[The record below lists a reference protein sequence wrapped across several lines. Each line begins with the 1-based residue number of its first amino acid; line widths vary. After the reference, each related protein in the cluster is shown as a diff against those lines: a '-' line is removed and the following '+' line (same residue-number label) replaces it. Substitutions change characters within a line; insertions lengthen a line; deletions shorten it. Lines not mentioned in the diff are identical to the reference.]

1 VGPSEISFRVARFE
15 GFELDLRAGELR
27 RNGDAT
33 VGLADQPFRILA
45 MLVERPG
52 ELVTREE
59 IRKALWPNGTV
70 VEFEHSISAAIN
82 RLRQVL
88 GDSAEEPRF
97 IETLAR
103 RGYRLRVKVEWVE
116 GAGGRAELAKV
127 EAGAGPQTP
136 IERGLIGK
144 KVSHYRVLE
153 ILGGGGMG
161 VVYKAEDLRLG
172 RRVALK
178 FLPEELA
185 SDPAALRRFERE
197 ARAASALSHP
207 NICTI
212 YGVEEHDRNPF
223 IVMEYLEGETL
234 REVIARQAQRKAA
247 LEVEKLLELAIQVS
261 DGLDAA
267 HGRGIVH
274 RDIKPANIFVT
285 SYRSG
290 FASTNPE
297 TQRGQAK
304 ILDFGLAKLS
314 AAETPGA
321 VSAEEPRD
329 DGADHVMTREG
340 AVFATSDPFVSR
352 TGVAIGTAGYMSPEQ
367 VRGEKLDART
377 DLFSFGLVIY
387 EMATGQRAFSGE
399 TAAELHEAIVERVP
413 TPARELNPEL
423 PAKLERII
431 ERALEKDR
439 EARYQSAAEMRAE
452 LKSLKREREARPGSR
467 KWIVAAG
474 IIAAVV
480 IASAI
485 LWLAKTRTTA
495 RQSAPDT
502 TLRQLT
508 TNSFENRVTSGAI
521 SPDGRY
527 LAYSDM
533 KGMYVKVNG
542 TGETRIVSAPE
553 EFKDQKA
560 GWECVAWFPDSSAFI
575 VNAHRSGTESSRW
588 NSEESSIW
596 RISVLS
602 GGPRKV
608 RDAAVGYSI
617 SRDGAW
623 IGFGTDRGKFGER
636 EIWLMGPDG
645 GQARKLFEAGEDGAI
660 FGLSWS
666 GDGKRV
672 LYRTTGPSGDTLVS
686 RDLERGAP
694 TTILSTNEMKRVN
707 DYFWLADGRLIYSVA
722 EPESISGSHC
732 NFWEMRLDARS
743 GAPAEKPRR
752 LTDWSG
758 FCMSAMSETSDGK
771 GLAFLK
777 WSGKMTSYL
786 AELERG
792 GTQIVRPKHFPTS
805 ESSEGTVDWMPDSK
819 AMLFIS
825 NRTGHF
831 EVYRQALDQD
841 IAEGPLTNGYGR
853 DPHVT
858 PDGGSIVYFAPG
870 ANGAPPATTAEEVMR
885 ISINGGASQ
894 RLFTAGP
901 YSLISCAR
909 SPAGEC
915 VIGEPSEDGK
925 QMIVTILDPR
935 RGRGAELFRFDVSA
949 SGNDVTWWL
958 AISPDGRRLAATRSA
973 AGPIYILSLSGEILQ
988 QFDVTG
994 WNDVQ
999 AFIWAADGKG
1009 LFVTAGIRNGREL
1022 LHVDL
1027 QGNAQALWENTG
1039 ASGET
1044 LAKPSPDG
1052 RHLAFS
1058 SWATSGNMWMMEDF

>member
-1 VGPSEISFRVARFE
+1 MGRSEISFRVARFE

-27 RNGDAT
+27 RDGDAG

-82 RLRQVL
+82 RLRLVL
-88 GDSAEEPRF
+88 GDSAEEPRY

-103 RGYRLRVKVEWVE
+103 RGYRLKVKVVWVD
-116 GAGGRAELAKV
+116 GAGERAEPAKV
-127 EAGAGPQTP
+127 EARAGTLTP
-136 IERGLIGK
+136 IERGLTGK

-185 SDPAALRRFERE
+185 NDPAALRRFERE

-212 YGVEEHDRNPF
+212 YEVEEHERNPF

-285 SYRSG
+285 SNRSG

-314 AAETPGA
+314 AAETPGTA
-321 VSAEEPRD
+321 SPEEQRD
-329 DGADHVMTREG
+329 DAVQHGMARDG

-399 TAAELHEAIVERVP
+399 TAAVLHEAILERVP
-413 TPARELNPEL
+413 TPARVLNPEL

-431 ERALEKDR
+431 GKALEKDR

-452 LKSLKREREARPGSR
+452 LKSLKRERETRPGTR
-467 KWIVAAG
+467 KWMVAAG
-474 IIAAVV
+474 IVAAVIV
-480 IASAI
+480 VSAI
-485 LWLAKTRTTA
+485 LWLANTRPATK
-495 RQSAPDT
+495 QSAPET
-502 TLRQLT
+502 TLSQLT

-542 TGETRIVSAPE
+542 TGETRVVSPPE
-553 EFKDQKA
+553 ELKDQKT
-560 GWECVAWFPDSSAFI
+560 GWECVGWFPDSSGFI
-575 VNAHRSGTESSRW
+575 VNAHRSGTESSGW

-596 RISVLS
+596 RVSVLS

-623 IGFGTDRGKFGER
+623 IGFGTNRGKFGER
-636 EIWLMGPDG
+636 EIWLMAPDG
-645 GQARKLFEAGEDGAI
+645 GQARKLIEAGEDSAI

-672 LYRTTGPSGDTLVS
+672 LYRTTGASGDTLVS
-686 RDLERGAP
+686 RNLEGGAP
-694 TTILSTNEMKRVN
+694 ATILSTNEMKRVN

-732 NFWEMRLDARS
+732 NFWEMRLDART
-743 GAPAEKPRR
+743 GTRAEKPRR
-752 LTDWSG
+752 LTNWSG
-758 FCMSAMSETSDGK
+758 FCMSGMSETSDGR
-771 GLAFLK
+771 GIAFLK
-777 WSGKMTSYL
+777 WAGRQTSYL
-786 AELERG
+786 ADMEAG
-792 GTQIVRPKHFPTS
+792 GTRIASARHFPLN
-805 ESSEGTVDWMPDSK
+805 ESSEGTVDWTADSK
-819 AMLFIS
+819 AILFVS

-831 EVYRQALDQD
+831 ELYRQALDQD

-858 PDGGSIVYFAPG
+858 PDGGSIVYFERG

-885 ISINGGASQ
+885 ISINGGESQ
-894 RLFTAGP
+894 RLFTAAP
-901 YSLISCAR
+901 YSMISCAR
-909 SPAGEC
+909 PRAGEC

-925 QMIVTILDPR
+925 QVIVTILDPR
-935 RGRGAELFRFDVSA
+935 RGRGAELFRFDVTASA
-949 SGNDVTWWL
+949 NDVTWWL
-958 AISPDGRRLAATRSA
+958 DISPDGRRLAATRSA

-988 QFDVTG
+988 QFDVKG

-999 AFIWAADGKG
+999 AFIWSADGKG
-1009 LFVTAGIRNGREL
+1009 LFVTAGMRNGREL
-1022 LHVDL
+1022 VHVDL
-1027 QGNAQALWENTG
+1027 RGNAQALWENTG

-1044 LAKPSPDG
+1044 IAKSSPDG

-1058 SWATSGNMWMMEDF
+1058 SWATNGNMWMMEDF

>member
-1 VGPSEISFRVARFE
+1 MGPSELSFRVARFE
-15 GFELDLRAGELR
+15 SFELDLRAGELR
-27 RNGDAT
+27 RNGDAA

-45 MLVERPG
+45 MLLERPG

-82 RLRQVL
+82 RLRLVL
-88 GDSAEEPRF
+88 GDSAEEPRY

-116 GAGGRAELAKV
+116 GAGGRAEPAK
-127 EAGAGPQTP
+127 GAADVLTQTP

-212 YGVEEHDRNPF
+212 YEVDEHDKNPF

-285 SYRSG
+285 HH
-290 FASTNPE
+290 
-297 TQRGQAK
+297 GQAK

-321 VSAEEPRD
+321 ASQEEQR
-329 DGADHVMTREG
+329 DGADHGSAREG

-399 TAAELHEAIVERVP
+399 TAAVLHEAIMERVA
-413 TPARELNPEL
+413 TPARELNPQI

-431 ERALEKDR
+431 GKALEKDR
-439 EARYQSAAEMRAE
+439 EARFQSAAEMRAE
-452 LKSLKREREARPGSR
+452 LKSLKRERESRPGSR
-467 KWIVAAG
+467 KWIAAAG
-474 IIAAVV
+474 IFAAVIV
-480 IASAI
+480 ASAI
-485 LWLAKTRTTA
+485 LWLARTRPGA
-495 RQSAPDT
+495 RQSAPEM
-502 TLRQLT
+502 TLRQMT
-508 TNSFENRVTSGAI
+508 TNSFENRVTTGAI

-533 KGMYVKVNG
+533 KGMYVRVNG
-542 TGETRIVSAPE
+542 TGETRAVSPPE

-560 GWECVAWFPDSSAFI
+560 GWECVGWFPDSSEFI

-588 NSEESSIW
+588 NSEESSVW
-596 RISVLS
+596 RVSVLS
-602 GGPRKV
+602 GAPRKI
-608 RDAAVGYSI
+608 RDAAVAYSV
-617 SRDGAW
+617 SRDGVW
-623 IGFGTDRGKFGER
+623 IGFGTNRGKFGER

-645 GQARKLFEAGEDGAI
+645 GQARELFEAGEDGAI

-672 LYRTTGPSGDTLVS
+672 LYRMTGQSGDMLVS
-686 RDLERGAP
+686 RDLEGGNPA
-694 TTILSTNEMKRVN
+694 TLLGTNEMKRVN
-707 DYFWLADGRLIYSVA
+707 DYFWLSDGRLLYSVA
-722 EPESISGSHC
+722 EPESFSGSHC
-732 NFWEMRLDARS
+732 NFWEMRLDART
-743 GAPAEKPRR
+743 GTPAEKPKR
-752 LTDWSG
+752 LTNWSG
-758 FCMSAMSETSDGK
+758 FCMRGMSETSDGK

-786 AELERG
+786 AELEGG
-792 GTQIVRPKHFPTS
+792 GTRIVRPKHFPMS
-805 ESSEGTVDWMPDSK
+805 ESSEGVVDWMPDSTTV
-819 AMLFIS
+819 FFVS
-825 NRTGHF
+825 NRNGHF
-831 EVYRQALDQD
+831 GIYRQGLDQD
-841 IAEGPLTNGYGR
+841 IAEAVVTEGYGR
-853 DPHVT
+853 NPRVT
-858 PDGGSIVYFAPG
+858 ADGSSIVYLG
-870 ANGAPPATTAEEVMR
+870 IGPAGPWPARGPEPVMR
-885 ISINGGASQ
+885 VAINGGASQ
-894 RLFTAGP
+894 ELFVARP
-901 YSLISCAR
+901 YSMISCAK
-909 SPAGEC
+909 SASGVC
-915 VIGEPSEDGK
+915 VIGEPGEDGK
-925 QMIVTILDPR
+925 ELHVSVMNPQ
-935 RGRGAELFRFDVSA
+935 RGRGAELFQFELVA
-949 SGNDVTWWL
+949 NDDDWWMD
-958 AISPDGRRLAATRSA
+958 ISPDGKRIAATRTP
-973 AGPIYILSLSGEILQ
+973 AGPIYILSIQGKILERVEVKGWSGVKS
-988 QFDVTG
+988 FV
-994 WNDVQ
+994 
-999 AFIWAADGKG
+999 WAADEKG
-1009 LFVTAGIRNGREL
+1009 FYVVAGIRNGSEV

-1027 QGNAQALWENTG
+1027 QGHAHELWEDTG
-1039 ASGET
+1039 TSGEA
-1044 LAKPSPDG
+1044 LAYPSPDG

-1058 SWATSGNMWMMEDF
+1058 SWTTNENMWMMEDF

>member
-1 VGPSEISFRVARFE
+1 MGPSEISFRVARFE
-15 GFELDLRAGELR
+15 SFELDLRAGELR
-27 RNGDAT
+27 RNGDAA
-33 VGLADQPFRILA
+33 VGLAEQPFRILA

-52 ELVTREE
+52 ELVTLEE

-82 RLRQVL
+82 RLRLVL
-88 GDSAEEPRF
+88 GDSAEEPRY

-103 RGYRLRVKVEWVE
+103 RGYRLKVKVVWVD
-116 GAGGRAELAKV
+116 GAGERV
-127 EAGAGPQTP
+127 EAAKIAGGTGTQTP
-136 IERGLIGK
+136 IDRGLIGK

-212 YGVEEHDRNPF
+212 YEVEEHDKNPF
-223 IVMEYLEGETL
+223 IVMEFLEGETL
-234 REVIARQAQRKAA
+234 REVIARQAQRKSA
-247 LEVEKLLELAIQVS
+247 LEIEKLIELAIQVS

-297 TQRGQAK
+297 TQRGQAR

-314 AAETPGA
+314 PAETPGG
-321 VSAEEPRD
+321 VGAEEQRD
-329 DGADHVMTREG
+329 DGADHGMAREG

-399 TAAELHEAIVERVP
+399 TAAVLHEAIVERLP
-413 TPARELNPEL
+413 TPARELNPQI

-431 ERALEKDR
+431 GKALEKDR

-452 LKSLKREREARPGSR
+452 LKSLQRERESRLGPR

-474 IIAAVV
+474 IGAAVIV
-480 IASAI
+480 ASAI
-485 LWLAKTRTTA
+485 LWWAKMRPA
-495 RQSAPDT
+495 AGPPAPEL

-508 TNSFENRVTSGAI
+508 MNSFENRVTSGAI

-527 LAYSDM
+527 LAYTDM

-542 TGETRIVSAPE
+542 TGETRVVSPPQ
-553 EFKDQKA
+553 EFKEQKA
-560 GWECVAWFPDSSAFI
+560 GWECVAWFADSSAFI
-575 VNAHRSGTESSRW
+575 VNAHRSGPESRRW

-596 RISVLS
+596 RVSVLS
-602 GGPRKV
+602 GAPRKI
-608 RDAAVGYSI
+608 RDAAVAYSV
-617 SRDGAW
+617 SRDGSR
-623 IGFGTDRGKFGER
+623 IGFGTNRGKFGER

-645 GQARKLFEAGEDGAI
+645 GGARKLFETDEEGAI

-686 RDLERGAP
+686 RGLEGGAP
-694 TTILSTNEMKRVN
+694 AMVLSTDEMKRVN
-707 DYFWLADGRLIYSVA
+707 DYFWLADGRLLYSVA
-722 EPESISGSHC
+722 EPESFSGSHC
-732 NFWEMRLDARS
+732 NFWEMRVDARS
-743 GAPAEKPRR
+743 GTPVEKPKRSR
-752 LTDWSG
+752 IG
-758 FCMSAMSETSDGK
+758 PGSA
-771 GLAFLK
+771 
-777 WSGKMTSYL
+777 
-786 AELERG
+786 
-792 GTQIVRPKHFPTS
+792 
-805 ESSEGTVDWMPDSK
+805 
-819 AMLFIS
+819 
-825 NRTGHF
+825 
-831 EVYRQALDQD
+831 
-841 IAEGPLTNGYGR
+841 
-853 DPHVT
+853 
-858 PDGGSIVYFAPG
+858 
-870 ANGAPPATTAEEVMR
+870 
-885 ISINGGASQ
+885 
-894 RLFTAGP
+894 
-901 YSLISCAR
+901 
-909 SPAGEC
+909 
-915 VIGEPSEDGK
+915 
-925 QMIVTILDPR
+925 
-935 RGRGAELFRFDVSA
+935 
-949 SGNDVTWWL
+949 
-958 AISPDGRRLAATRSA
+958 
-973 AGPIYILSLSGEILQ
+973 
-988 QFDVTG
+988 
-994 WNDVQ
+994 
-999 AFIWAADGKG
+999 
-1009 LFVTAGIRNGREL
+1009 
-1022 LHVDL
+1022 
-1027 QGNAQALWENTG
+1027 
-1039 ASGET
+1039 
-1044 LAKPSPDG
+1044 
-1052 RHLAFS
+1052 
-1058 SWATSGNMWMMEDF
+1058 